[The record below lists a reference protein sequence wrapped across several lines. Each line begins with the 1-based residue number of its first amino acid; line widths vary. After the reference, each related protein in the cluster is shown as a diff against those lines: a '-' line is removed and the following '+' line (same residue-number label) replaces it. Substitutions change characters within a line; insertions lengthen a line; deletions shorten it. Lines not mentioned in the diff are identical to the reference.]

1 MTTKTD
7 AQRDAEVAE
16 ETAVTEGAEAS
27 EAAAKTENTAS
38 TESTE
43 STEKTESTAGTA
55 GTAGA
60 AETVDRAEAVAGDAG
75 DTADDDAAEAA
86 AEAELAAL
94 AEAEA
99 QSGPSGVGQGA
110 GAIVSVALG
119 IVALSGSWL
128 GTIASARES
137 LIGQLNTSQ
146 SASVAQQVS
155 EVYGDSWHAAA
166 VVGGTISLIALLVG
180 AFVLVKPA
188 FGVPGKPQAL
198 WIRST
203 AWAGVSLAVLGL
215 LLAVAKYSDLLL
227 GLPKTS

>member
-16 ETAVTEGAEAS
+16 ETAVTEGAEA
-27 EAAAKTENTAS
+27 AAEQ
-38 TESTE
+38 
-43 STEKTESTAGTA
+43 TEKAEKTGK
-55 GTAGA
+55 
-60 AETVDRAEAVAGDAG
+60 AETAEPVDRAEAEAEAAAGDADG
-75 DTADDDAAEAA
+75 AAAADADDDAAEAA

-215 LLAVAKYSDLLL
+215 LLAVAKYSDILL